1 MAQSPADGDNTT
13 PEGLLPK
20 QTAFSFN
27 KRPVP
32 VPGDMRIGWRVGA
45 LLIVLNNSRAQRS
58 SLARLY
64 VLNDALINPGKRE
77 LLSDVLIGVAPP
89 RRWRLSIEP
98 ALGRT
103 LDLMAG
109 EKFIEWCR
117 VNDRLGVTLTARGR
131 ISASVIC
138 AEDEILIDER
148 RFIESV
154 SKQLTENFTETFIKA
169 SST

>member
-1 MAQSPADGDNTT
+1 MKHSTADSNNSG
-13 PEGLLPK
+13 PEGLLPQK
-20 QTAFSFN
+20 TTFSFI

-32 VPGDMRIGWRVGA
+32 VPGDMRIGWRVSA
-45 LLIVLNNSRAQRS
+45 LLIVLNCSRAQRS

-64 VLNDALINPGKRE
+64 ILNDALINPGKRE
-77 LLSDVLIGVAPP
+77 LLSDILIGAAAP

-109 EKFIEWCR
+109 EKLIEWCR
-117 VNDRLGVTLTARGR
+117 VNDRLGVTLTTRGR

-138 AEDEILIDER
+138 AENEILADER
-148 RFIESV
+148 LFIEGV